1 VLCVQSLSLWINYRK
16 LFPAKWYEKYLSP
29 VYPAFG
35 LLRHLFAWVRLL
47 CLCHAV
53 VVLSIGMEEMSS
65 WLPAQAMKR
74 FGFSATG
81 PLPPSRSCVCH
92 GTAVSVIPLKGEAE
106 RSLRFASRSL
116 RFASLSRYA
125 SCSAWFVARPVPMS
139 LGAAIQMH
147 KSHWAGQGRP
157 WQLHERAIRSG
168 MVVCVTLVRW

>member
-1 VLCVQSLSLWINYRK
+1 
-16 LFPAKWYEKYLSP
+16 
-29 VYPAFG
+29 
-35 LLRHLFAWVRLL
+35 
-47 CLCHAV
+47 
-53 VVLSIGMEEMSS
+53 MEEMSS

-106 RSLRFASRSL
+106 RSLRFAS
-116 RFASLSRYA
+116 LSRYA
-125 SCSAWFVARPVPMS
+125 SCSAWLVARPVPMS
-139 LGAAIQMH
+139 FGAAIQMH

>member
-1 VLCVQSLSLWINYRK
+1 MIWLQLHHIGRRMRKEITLLWCYSISIFSIVSYLSFVLCVQSLSLWINYRK

-74 FGFSATG
+74 FGFSGTG

-92 GTAVSVIPLKGEAE
+92 GRKPVTVIPLKGEAE
-106 RSLRFASRSL
+106 RSLCLPLAL
-116 RFASLSRYA
+116 CL
-125 SCSAWFVARPVPMS
+125 PGL
-139 LGAAIQMH
+139 LG
-147 KSHWAGQGRP
+147 W
-157 WQLHERAIRSG
+157 
-168 MVVCVTLVRW
+168 